1 MKGIVNFSICKFLF
15 VFGFAALQVGCS
27 EESTDDANYVSNA
40 GSAMEQVQIT
50 PIVQQ
55 EINKFED
62 TYFKQ
67 MNVEGNSL
75 TMIGYRT
82 MPLSGKDK
90 EVVMWQSEKYKMEI
104 EKSKGIFIASDFS
117 FYRVYFPMHTAIV
130 DVNGKEYKA
139 DEIGNVHGIQLTR
152 ATPSEIAIIGRVK
165 SEKVAGCSKNIIL
178 PNKILLKSKLT
189 PKENK
194 ESFCVFDLGTI
205 ECCQNETR
213 AIASSTPC
221 TQNHPG
227 YANCSDAFALWG
239 DNCVQRRDVCM
250 DFNGWGSDCVKGPKT
265 YFLGSDCQKAM
276 ALGHCW
282 NEYM

>member
-1 MKGIVNFSICKFLF
+1 MKGFANFLFIKFLF
-15 VFGFAALQVGCS
+15 VLGFATLLVGCS
-27 EESTDDANYVSNA
+27 EESSSEVNRVVDSSST
-40 GSAMEQVQIT
+40 MEQVQIT
-50 PIVQQ
+50 PTVQQ

-67 MNVEGNSL
+67 MNVQEKSL
-75 TMIGYRT
+75 TMVGYRT
-82 MPLSGKDK
+82 MPLSGKNKD
-90 EVVMWQSEKYKMEI
+90 VVKWLSEKYKKEI
-104 EKSKGIFIASDFS
+104 ENSKGIFIASDFS
-117 FYRVYFPMHTAIV
+117 FYRIYFPMHTAIV
-130 DVNGKEYKA
+130 NINGKEYKTNEA
-139 DEIGNVHGIQLTR
+139 GNVQNIQLTR
-152 ATPSEIAIIGRVK
+152 STPSGIAIIGRVK
-165 SEKVAGCSKNIIL
+165 SEKVAGCSNNIIL

-189 PKENK
+189 PIENK
-194 ESFCVFDLGTI
+194 KGFYVFDLGTI
-205 ECCQNETR
+205 ECCQNKTR
-213 AIASSTPC
+213 AAARSTPC